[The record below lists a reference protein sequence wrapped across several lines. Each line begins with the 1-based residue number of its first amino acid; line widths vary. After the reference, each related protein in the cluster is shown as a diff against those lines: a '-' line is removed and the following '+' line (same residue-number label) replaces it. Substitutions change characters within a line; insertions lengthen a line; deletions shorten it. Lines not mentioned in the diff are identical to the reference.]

1 LDREIALFA
10 TYLKV
15 EKGLSANTEAAY
27 RRDLSKM
34 MTYYSEQGMKS
45 WAEVSRVQIVE
56 YLTCLLDYGMTP
68 ATVARNLS
76 SAKTFY
82 KFLIQ
87 ERIVAVNPTDN
98 LESPRLARHLPA
110 VLTVEEVDKLLE
122 LPDPVKPLG
131 IRDRAMLELMYAT
144 GMRVSELLGL
154 RVDDVN
160 LLAGFSHCMGK
171 GKKERIVPINQ
182 TAVEWVGRYLSRS
195 RPLLLKN
202 LGERNLFLNAHGRPL
217 SRQGFWKLL
226 NGYAR
231 EAQIE
236 KELTPHT
243 LRHSFATH
251 LLENGADLRA
261 VQEMLGHAD
270 ISTTQI
276 YTHLTKSR
284 IREVYDAAHPR
295 AR

>member
-1 LDREIALFA
+1 MEREIAMFTA
-10 TYLKV
+10 YLGV
-15 EKGLSANTEAAY
+15 EKGLAANTQAAY
-27 RRDLSKM
+27 RRDLHKM
-34 MTYYSEQGMKS
+34 MSYLQDKGIKS
-45 WAEVSRVQIVE
+45 WVEVSRGQIVE
-56 YLTCLLDYGMTP
+56 YLACLLDYGMTA
-68 ATVARNLS
+68 ATVSRNLS
-76 SAKTFY
+76 STKSFY
-82 KFLIQ
+82 KFLLQ
-87 ERIVAVNPTDN
+87 EGIVAINPTDD
-98 LESPRLARHLPA
+98 LESPRLARRLPG
-110 VLTVEEVDKLLE
+110 VLSVEEVDKLLC
-122 LPDPVKPLG
+122 LPDAIKPLG
-131 IRDRAMLELMYAT
+131 IRDRAMLELMYAS
-144 GMRVSELLGL
+144 GMRVSELLSL
-154 RVDDVN
+154 KVDDVN

-171 GKKERIVPINQ
+171 GSKERIVPINQ

-195 RPLLLKN
+195 RPLLLRN
-202 LGERNLFLNAHGRPL
+202 QTERNLFLNNHGRPL

-231 EAQIE
+231 GAEIK

-270 ISTTQI
+270 ITTTQI
-276 YTHLTKSR
+276 YTHLTRSR

>member
-1 LDREIALFA
+1 MEKEIRLFIA
-10 TYLKV
+10 YLAV
-15 EKGLSANTEAAY
+15 EKGLSANTQAAY
-27 RRDLSKM
+27 RRDLIK
-34 MTYYSEQGMKS
+34 MKS
-45 WAEVSRVQIVE
+45 WLQEKGLNSWDQVSRVQIVD
-56 YLTCLLDYGMTP
+56 YLACLLDYGMTP
-68 ATVARNLS
+68 ATVSRNLS
-76 SAKTFY
+76 SVKTFY

-87 ERIVAVNPTDN
+87 EGIVSINPTDN
-98 LESPRLARHLPA
+98 LESPRLARRLPG
-110 VLTVEEVDKLLE
+110 VLTVDEVDRLLS
-122 LPDPVKPLG
+122 LPDPIKPLG
-131 IRDRAMLELMYAT
+131 IRDRAMLELMYAS

-154 RVDDVN
+154 KVDDVN

-182 TAVEWVGRYLSRS
+182 TAVEWVSRYLTRS

-202 LGERNLFLNAHGRPL
+202 PLERNLFLNARGQPL
-217 SRQGFWKLL
+217 TRQGFWKLL

-231 EAQIE
+231 EAKID

-270 ISTTQI
+270 IATTQI

-284 IREVYDAAHPR
+284 IREVYNAAHPR